1 MQQCRGVSI
10 LTKPLLS
17 LGGFYSELT
26 ASRLIH
32 TQKAAFF
39 AYPATGLVAIC
50 QSSLLTHI
58 RAQQPCQSIS
68 GPHAHGNQGHG
79 RSFAS
84 QSASRLQQTANRAKR
99 AAQAQQGSRAANQHQ
114 HEDPASNSAVDSIPQ
129 SETTVEASQ
138 SRPTTL
144 QVTLP

>member
-1 MQQCRGVSI
+1 MQQCRGVFI
-10 LTKPLLS
+10 VTKPLLS
-17 LGGFYSELT
+17 LASYYSELT
-26 ASRLIH
+26 ATRVIH
-32 TQKAAFF
+32 TQTAASF

-50 QSSLLTHI
+50 QSSLLTHLV
-58 RAQQPCQSIS
+58 AQQPCQFIS
-68 GPHAHGNQGHG
+68 NPQTHGKQGYV